1 MPNRTA
7 LTEKELTLIELL
19 QRAGMQPSMAKVIS
33 VISKGEETVS
43 VRIEGLTSLRQPEVS
58 IVMRDLIRRRW
69 VKRRDIK
76 KEGKGRPVHGY
87 TLAVPFS
94 EIVKDME
101 DGHRKR
107 IQEME
112 QTLARLK
119 RLARGL

>member
-1 MPNRTA
+1 MPSRNT

-19 QRAGMQPSMAKVIS
+19 QKAGTTPGTAKVLA
-33 VISKGEETVS
+33 VMAKGEETVS

-58 IVMRDLIRRRW
+58 IVMRDLIRRKW
-69 VKRRDIK
+69 IKRRDIK

-87 TLAVPFS
+87 TLAVQFS
-94 EIVKDME
+94 DIIKEME
-101 DGHRKR
+101 AEQRKR
-107 IQEME
+107 IQEVE

>member
-1 MPNRTA
+1 MPTRTT

-19 QRAGMQPSMAKVIS
+19 QRAGMTSAMAKVVAI
-33 VISKGEETVS
+33 ISKGEETVS

-58 IVMRDLIRRRW
+58 IVMRELIKRKW

-87 TLAVPFS
+87 TLAVPFAD
-94 EIVKDME
+94 IVKEME
-101 DGHRKR
+101 EEQRKK
-107 IQEME
+107 IQETE